1 MHREIHS
8 PRRFHTSLIGV
19 KGPITTM
26 KPLADGAVTGAGL
39 VAFDHKEFCQRDYGR
54 LSMGLKPSGELHMG
68 TIATIL
74 NGMLYLEGHRG
85 ASLRIDVMD
94 LDYDTQRGLSFPSFM
109 TMRDPKG
116 CHSLMKHHTKE
127 KVERTVQKLS
137 AILGI
142 DPKRVEV
149 SFYTENY
156 ACEGFPELMT
166 SLIRQRVRAKAVK
179 HALFD
184 GKGGT
189 YDVPFTPI
197 CPECGYSSSS
207 NSTYDSKA
215 DTLRTKCKNKEC
227 GGHGKVFSVPVSDLL
242 AYNVYYLIDPIR
254 DVHESANC
262 PRADV
267 HLFGGDYL
275 LTHGVKRKSRVQRVA
290 DAMTAVTSRLPDF
303 FIGPMLTLN
312 SMKMSKSLG
321 AEAAD
326 ESVSGH
332 IYTRLAEVLKAN
344 ASPAIEIWNII
355 VR

>member
-1 MHREIHS
+1 
-8 PRRFHTSLIGV
+8 
-19 KGPITTM
+19 
-26 KPLADGAVTGAGL
+26 
-39 VAFDHKEFCQRDYGR
+39 
-54 LSMGLKPSGELHMG
+54 
-68 TIATIL
+68 
-74 NGMLYLEGHRG
+74 
-85 ASLRIDVMD
+85 
-94 LDYDTQRGLSFPSFM
+94 
-109 TMRDPKG
+109 
-116 CHSLMKHHTKE
+116 
-127 KVERTVQKLS
+127 
-137 AILGI
+137 
-142 DPKRVEV
+142 
-149 SFYTENY
+149 
-156 ACEGFPELMT
+156 MT
-166 SLIRQRVRAKAVK
+166 SLIRQRARAKAVK